1 MPQWPSLRDHNP
13 HRTAAGTGPST
24 SYPEPE
30 QGQGL
35 LQEERRLERKPHFK
49 ARPLATMGKPQLL
62 MREGPQSSL
71 VFSYSLLASDGQF
84 THQAGTMT
92 LAPLPKE
99 DLKAP
104 TKMVM
109 SLTLSRLLVI
119 ARPRSTLHYVLSPPS
134 PPATLCLEVNQG
146 PQAQW
151 AISDHVEPWG
161 LHSMHPTCRGQRPP
175 LL

>member
-1 MPQWPSLRDHNP
+1 MRPLQHRQKTHLWVSLGSSSLG
-13 HRTAAGTGPST
+13 AAGVRGDMQVPGT
-24 SYPEPE
+24 
-30 QGQGL
+30 
-35 LQEERRLERKPHFK
+35 
-49 ARPLATMGKPQLL
+49 